1 MEGETAVLVAG
12 DPERQHMHKVDK
24 DGGIHYHIN
33 LVEAMVRSA
42 QCEQNYAV
50 NKDYVLRV
58 PKLHVFY
65 LLHRTINITQGMR
78 CILLL

>member
-12 DPERQHMHKVDK
+12 DPERQHMHKVDQ

-42 QCEQNYAV
+42 QCEQNYAA
-50 NKDYVLRV
+50 NKY
-58 PKLHVFY
+58 Y
-65 LLHRTINITQGMR
+65 GI
-78 CILLL
+78 

>member
-42 QCEQNYAV
+42 QCEQNFAV
-50 NKDYVLRV
+50 NKDYLLRV
-58 PKLHVFY
+58 PNFTSLSPSQNHKMVYF
-65 LLHRTINITQGMR
+65 
-78 CILLL
+78 